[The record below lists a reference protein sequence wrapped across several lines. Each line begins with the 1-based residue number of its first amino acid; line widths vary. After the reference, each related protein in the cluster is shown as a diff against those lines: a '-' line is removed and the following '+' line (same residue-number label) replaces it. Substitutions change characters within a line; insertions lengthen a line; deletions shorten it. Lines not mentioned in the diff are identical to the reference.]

1 MVPGNHHVRK
11 TPFALYTAFFTA
23 GLIEILFPR
32 LNWQISFLYL
42 DAYYLRIL
50 TFAGLIIL
58 SLLSVAFGLLKP
70 SGNKRRKL
78 LIGILVVLTGLL
90 IPLINIKSVNVVLLA
105 DLFLFSGSMFIQ
117 IAGLQAVFL
126 PDDNTKNAQ
135 RIVAVYLVKSAGLIV
150 GLLIP
155 SLLPGTGI
163 YESKLLLLLSVLIL
177 LLSLALLF
185 FLPFPGQEEAG
196 LGNRGKNILVKL
208 ISDKFI
214 FLVLGGLIVY
224 AGTEYCLIEMIPFY
238 FSETFGIK
246 IMQTLIPGAG
256 IFMFSFF
263 VGRLACLLIIGR
275 IKPEIVF
282 LLSSLLCI
290 FGLFTIFIGQ
300 KYLSLAA
307 SVMIGL
313 GASCIFPLMIYLAL
327 NRIQEGRIVLIG
339 LMIAT
344 IPIGALFPSFMWAV
358 ADSVSI
364 AISFVVPV
372 FCMFYITWIAIM
384 QVRRRG

>member
-1 MVPGNHHVRK
+1 MCIRD
-11 TPFALYTAFFTA
+11 
-23 GLIEILFPR
+23 
-32 LNWQISFLYL
+32 S
-42 DAYYLRIL
+42 
-50 TFAGLIIL
+50 
-58 SLLSVAFGLLKP
+58 
-70 SGNKRRKL
+70 
-78 LIGILVVLTGLL
+78 
-90 IPLINIKSVNVVLLA
+90 
-105 DLFLFSGSMFIQ
+105 
-117 IAGLQAVFL
+117 
-126 PDDNTKNAQ
+126 TKNAQ

-163 YESKLLLLLSVLIL
+163 YESKLLLFLSVI
-177 LLSLALLF
+177 
-185 FLPFPGQEEAG
+185 
-196 LGNRGKNILVKL
+196 
-208 ISDKFI
+208 
-214 FLVLGGLIVY
+214 
-224 AGTEYCLIEMIPFY
+224 
-238 FSETFGIK
+238 
-246 IMQTLIPGAG
+246 
-256 IFMFSFF
+256 
-263 VGRLACLLIIGR
+263 
-275 IKPEIVF
+275 F

-290 FGLFTIFIGQ
+290 FGLFTIFIGE

-313 GASCIFPLMIYLAL
+313 GASGIFPLMIYLAL
-327 NRIQEGRIVLIG
+327 NRIQEGRKVLTG